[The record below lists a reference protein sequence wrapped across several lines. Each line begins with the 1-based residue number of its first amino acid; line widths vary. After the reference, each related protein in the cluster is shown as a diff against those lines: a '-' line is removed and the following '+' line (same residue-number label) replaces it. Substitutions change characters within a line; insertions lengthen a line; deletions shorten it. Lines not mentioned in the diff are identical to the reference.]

1 MTPGSDGDVRP
12 GRLPGPEAQSLL
24 ETGRAL
30 LLETTGRRTGRPAV
44 AALAFAR
51 DADGSLFVASGD
63 PSAHWVANLLADPH
77 CRATILGTTGSYVA
91 EELEGRDRAAAI
103 RELILRGGTPA
114 ERLGAGPAFRL
125 RPRLVPGGD

>member
-1 MTPGSDGDVRP
+1 MERSPG
-12 GRLPGPEAQSLL
+12 GRHGPEPGPEAKSLVD
-24 ETGRAL
+24 TGRGL

-51 DADGSLFVASGD
+51 DPDGSLLVAAGAA
-63 PSAHWVANLLADPH
+63 SAHWVANLLADPR
-77 CRATILGTTGSYVA
+77 CRATILGTSAAYEA
-91 EELEGRDRAAAI
+91 QELEGAERSRAI

-125 RPRLVPGGD
+125 RPRSDAADD